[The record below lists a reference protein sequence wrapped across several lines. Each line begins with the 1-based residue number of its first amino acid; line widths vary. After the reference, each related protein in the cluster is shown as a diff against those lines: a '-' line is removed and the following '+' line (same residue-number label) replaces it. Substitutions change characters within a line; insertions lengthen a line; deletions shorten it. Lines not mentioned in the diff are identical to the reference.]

1 VPLPNGNGEGLE
13 HNKEV
18 PSSIILL
25 VLIIEDDILRR
36 GIRLVV
42 PTRPP
47 RHNRGRRELGICL
60 THDFLRKFPIIF

>member
-1 VPLPNGNGEGLE
+1 MPLPNGNGEGLE
-13 HNKEV
+13 HKEV

-42 PTRPP
+42 PTRGP
-47 RHNRGRRELGICL
+47 RHNRGGELGICL
-60 THDFLRKFPIIF
+60 THKTF